1 MTTNSRPK
9 KYRIRRS
16 SPLAQ
21 GVGAGRA
28 VNDTASP
35 EATAR
40 VLVDGSMALR
50 SEPGSAPTDPPHAAG
65 RAERD
70 AADAIEEIRREGLTG
85 RQLRMARRLAN
96 KHGLSPANDLDAVRL
111 LRDRGIDPFERANL
125 LELVVAD
132 RGSPD
137 DGARVQLPQT
147 VDRGP
152 GTDVGAPAAPYGPPG
167 RAREILEIQRDI
179 ARRRRR
185 KLALLFTRLA
195 FFVGLP
201 TLLAGYYYYAM
212 ATPMYATQ
220 SEFVIQQADNAQAGA
235 LGGLFSGTGLA
246 TSQDSITVQSY
257 LTSRDAMLRLDDEA
271 GFKSHF
277 SDPSIDPIQR
287 LPEQATNEQAYD
299 LYQDN
304 VKIGYDPTEG
314 IIKMEVVAAD
324 PEVSAEYSRRLIS
337 YAEEQVD
344 RLTQRLRE
352 DQMQGARESFEEAEA
367 KMAAAQARVLALQEE
382 LGVLDPTSESSTVFS
397 QIATFETQLREKRLE
412 LAQLTANERPNQAR
426 VAGVRG
432 DIQRLESVV
441 EELRAELTEG
451 SDARG
456 SLASVTAQLRVA
468 EVDLQTR
475 TLMMQ
480 QALQQL
486 ETARV
491 EANRQVRYLSTG
503 VSPVPPDEPTYPRA
517 FENTILAFLIFSGI
531 YLMISLTASVLR
543 EQVTS

>member
-16 SPLAQ
+16 SALAQ

-137 DGARVQLPQT
+137 DEARVQLPQT